1 MKMLDKN
8 PDVWAQIIAW
18 LSQKEVGY
26 SVAAAVMALLRA
38 AYVGRDSWSRRLL
51 DAAMCSLVAY
61 YINDGLSALGW
72 DSNFASMGSVF
83 IGFLGIDY
91 ISSILRRVVGS
102 KTGSEVGN
110 ADQR

>member
-1 MKMLDKN
+1 M
-8 PDVWAQIIAW
+8 
-18 LSQKEVGY
+18 
-26 SVAAAVMALLRA
+26 
-38 AYVGRDSWSRRLL
+38 
-51 DAAMCSLVAY
+51 AY